1 MINNFKDGVL
11 NGLYD
16 VRSED
21 FERCF
26 HEELEKD
33 TEKIGVSEKS
43 NKLKEYVKEL
53 IKRDKKKYEKFI

>member
-11 NGLYD
+11 NELYD

-26 HEELEKD
+26 HKELEK
-33 TEKIGVSEKS
+33 V
-43 NKLKEYVKEL
+43 
-53 IKRDKKKYEKFI
+53 